1 MLMPG
6 GMIRYLFLVSL
17 LGCATD
23 PAGDDDGSGDGK
35 ADGSASTVVV
45 IQPGMFRDDPSGGPI
60 GYVPK
65 LLHVGYATERGPSW
79 QDVQDIQIQYA
90 SHLNKA
96 VTVSVPAAHAH
107 DLLAFVIYSESEY
120 SPGVVYYKRWSGANA
135 YIDLAK
141 HTQGKLATF
150 PVSNTAGYPFSN
162 ACYGISVANTQYG
175 GKVSAIHYAFTKATA
190 SDYAAN
196 NDVPWLNASDSH
208 TAEGE
213 IPVTDQHDGGYK
225 GTYVMLPEYV
235 WVPKGENLVFKL
247 AIDKWSTQD
256 GGFYCGG
263 TQIFNGHADTQTY
276 FSAI

>member
-1 MLMPG
+1 ML
-6 GMIRYLFLVSL
+6 RYLFLVSL

-23 PAGDDDGSGDGK
+23 PADGDDTGDDGK
-35 ADGSASTVVV
+35 ADGSATTVRIV
-45 IQPGMFRDDPSGGPI
+45 PAGMFRDDASGPI

-65 LLHVGYATERGPSW
+65 LLHVGYVTERGPHW
-79 QDVQDIQIQYA
+79 QDVQDIDIHYA
-90 SHLNKA
+90 GHVNQA

-107 DLLAFVIYSESEY
+107 DMLAFVLYFESQY

-135 YIDLAK
+135 YIDLSK
-141 HTQGKLATF
+141 HTQGKLVSF

-162 ACYGISVANTQYG
+162 ACYGVSVGNTQYG
-175 GKVSAIHYAFTKATA
+175 GKVSDIAYAFTKASA

-196 NDVPWLNASDSH
+196 NNVPWLNASDEH
-208 TAEGE
+208 TAEGD

-225 GTYVMLPEYV
+225 GTYVMLPEFV

-247 AIDKWSTQD
+247 SIDKWSTAE
-256 GGFYCGG
+256 GGVYCGG
-263 TQIFNGHADTQTY
+263 TQIFNGHAQTQTY